1 MYLSSKY
8 VNIVSYQNHKEVSKI
23 IRDKISVILI
33 IYQLALIV
41 LGLFF
46 SPIEEIK
53 LGFSK
58 ILQSPSILIT
68 DYIAIGGIGATF
80 INAGLVGI
88 IGIIVANLSKVKISG
103 FVIAGIFT
111 MSGFA
116 MFGKNIFNILPV
128 IGGVYLF
135 SLLTKR
141 PLKSYIAPC
150 LFGTTLAP
158 IVSQTAFGFE
168 FGIFW
173 GIFAG
178 IIVGMLVSA
187 LAKHIYSL
195 HLGFNLYNVGTT
207 GGIVGTL
214 YYIMLKGFGFKI
226 SPVMYWSKE
235 YTGVLFP
242 VLLLYF
248 ISFIILG
255 LFLKGNIKE
264 LKKIFRETGR
274 LITDFVEIG
283 GIGSTLINMGILGLV
298 GLMYVR
304 LVGGDINGPVIA
316 GIFTMVGFGAL
327 GKHIKNVIPIML
339 GVYLICIPKI
349 WLHHEPGPLMA
360 SLFGTTLAPF
370 SGRFGPIIGLLAGIL
385 HLPMVM
391 HVGEMHG
398 FMNLY
403 NNGFS
408 GGLVAIIIVAL
419 LRDLK
424 PGLIEEEI
432 RY

>member
-1 MYLSSKY
+1 MLIY
-8 VNIVSYQNHKEVSKI
+8 VHNKNNEEVSEI
-23 IRDKISVILI
+23 IRNKILLILFIYQVALI
-33 IYQLALIV
+33 I
-41 LGLFF
+41 LGFF
-46 SPIEEIK
+46 LSPIEEIK
-53 LGFSK
+53 TGLIK
-58 ILQSPSILIT
+58 ILNSPSILIT
-68 DYIAIGGIGATF
+68 DYMAIGGIGATF

-88 IGIIVANLSKVKISG
+88 IGIIASYLSRTKISG
-103 FVIAGIFT
+103 LVIAGIFT

-116 MFGKNIFNILPV
+116 MFGKNIFNVCPI
-128 IGGVYLF
+128 IIGVYLF

-141 PLKSYIAPC
+141 PLKNYIAPL

-158 IVSQTAFGFE
+158 TVSQTAFGFE

-173 GIFAG
+173 GILLG
-178 IIVGMLVSA
+178 IIMGMLVSA

-226 SPVMYWSKE
+226 TPAMYWSSE
-235 YTGVLFP
+235 YTGT
-242 VLLLYF
+242 LLPILLGYF

-255 LFLKGNIKE
+255 LFLKGDITG
-264 LKKIFRETGR
+264 LRKILNESGR
-274 LITDFVEIG
+274 LITDFVEKG
-283 GIGSTLINMGILGLV
+283 GIGSTLINMGVLGLI
-298 GLMYVR
+298 GLLYVR
-304 LVGGDINGPVIA
+304 LVGGDINGPIIA

-327 GKHIKNVIPIML
+327 GKHPKNVIPIML

-349 WLHHEPGPLMA
+349 WLHHQPGPLMA

-370 SGRFGPIIGLLAGIL
+370 SGRFGLIVGLLAGVL

-398 FMNLY
+398 YMNLY